1 MYVCMLCVKALRLYA
16 CMYYIHGL
24 CVSSI
29 VCLVLLLVIP
39 LLQDYESGRLLSGN
53 LKKQLIAVLQDIIT
67 RHQERRA
74 LVTDDVVQRFMT
86 PRALN
91 FGKKAMAQQAS

>member
-1 MYVCMLCVKALRLYA
+1 MPC
-16 CMYYIHGL
+16 
-24 CVSSI
+24 
-29 VCLVLLLVIP
+29 LLLVLP
-39 LLQDYESGRLLSGN
+39 LPQDYESGRLLSGD

-74 LVTDDVVQRFMT
+74 LVTDDVVQRVMT

-91 FGKKAMAQQAS
+91 FGKKAMAQKAS